1 MNLEPLTP
9 ADFQRL
15 NPFFK
20 HQPYRLCAYSLPS
33 IIVWKNEEYQPYAM
47 VRDKA
52 LIISTEFTH
61 HRENRHL
68 LLPVAPATEYSPEAL
83 HDLALSVGHERYWFV
98 PEDYIQRFGEKRLKP
113 LFIIEPHPEYDD
125 YVYHRQDLVD
135 LSGNKYSK
143 KRNLIKQFHREYVDS
158 NRVQVEPA
166 TATEAEEYAEFIE
179 AWCEERQCDADGQ
192 IDLACEKQAAL
203 NTIWYMNELEVNGLL
218 LRIDGTVC
226 AFGIGSYLTD
236 EMGVLHF
243 EKAFSRV
250 KGLYQYFDNQCA
262 RRLFQGYRY
271 INKESDMGEVNLA
284 KAKRSY
290 HPAMMIPSY
299 KLTLRG

>member
-1 MNLEPLTP
+1 MPLELLTP
-9 ADFQRL
+9 ADYQRFR
-15 NPFFK
+15 PFFK
-20 HQPYRLCAYSLPS
+20 HQRYRLCTYSLPS
-33 IIVWKNEEYQPYAM
+33 IIVWKNEEYQPCAT
-47 VRDKA
+47 VRDDA
-52 LIISTEFTH
+52 LIIGTEFTH

-68 LLPVAPATEYSPEAL
+68 ILPVSPDKEYPPEAL
-83 HDLALSVGHERYWFV
+83 HDLALSLDFERYWFV
-98 PEDYIQRFGEKRLKP
+98 SEDYIQRFGEKRINP
-113 LFIIEPHPEYDD
+113 LFITVPHPEYDD
-125 YVYHRQDLVD
+125 YVYLQSDLAD
-135 LSGNKYSK
+135 LGGNKYSK
-143 KRNLIKQFHREYVDS
+143 KRNLINQFHREYVDA

-166 TATEAEEYAEFIE
+166 TATAAEECAEFLE

-203 NTIWYMNELEVNGLL
+203 NTIWHMDELEVNGLL

-243 EKAFSRV
+243 EKAFSRM

-271 INKESDMGEVNLA
+271 INKESDMGETNLA
-284 KAKRSY
+284 KTKKSY
-290 HPAMMIPSY
+290 HPTTMIPSY
-299 KLTLRG
+299 KLTLRD